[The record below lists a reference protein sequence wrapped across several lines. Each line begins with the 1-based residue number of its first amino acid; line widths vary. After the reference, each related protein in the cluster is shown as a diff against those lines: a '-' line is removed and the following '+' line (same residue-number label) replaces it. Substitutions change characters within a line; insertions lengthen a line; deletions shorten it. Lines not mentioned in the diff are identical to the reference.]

1 MNSILK
7 IIYNIKMA
15 KRILTVRNI
24 VAVILAGALGD
35 ILGKI
40 LITFIPK
47 TPARD
52 VLLFP
57 VKFGLSDIRL
67 DLIIIDFSFGLKFQI
82 NLLSFLLIFLM
93 VYILQKI

>member
-1 MNSILK
+1 
-7 IIYNIKMA
+7 MA
-15 KRILTVRNI
+15 KRILTIRNI

-40 LITFIPK
+40 LITFLPK
-47 TPARD
+47 SPARD
-52 VLLFP
+52 ALLFP

>member
-1 MNSILK
+1 
-7 IIYNIKMA
+7 MA
-15 KRILTVRNI
+15 KRILTIRNI
-24 VAVILAGALGD
+24 VAVVLAGALGD

-40 LITFIPK
+40 LITFLPK
-47 TPARD
+47 SPARD
-52 VLLFP
+52 ALLFP

>member
-1 MNSILK
+1 
-7 IIYNIKMA
+7 MA
-15 KRILTVRNI
+15 KRILTIRNI

-40 LITFIPK
+40 LLTFLPK
-47 TPARD
+47 SPARD
-52 VLLFP
+52 ALLFP

>member
-1 MNSILK
+1 M
-7 IIYNIKMA
+7 IYNIKMA
-15 KRILTVRNI
+15 KRILTIRNI
-24 VAVILAGALGD
+24 VAVVLAGALGD

-40 LITFIPK
+40 LITFLPK
-47 TPARD
+47 SPARD
-52 VLLFP
+52 ALLFP

-93 VYILQKI
+93 VYFLQKI